1 MVLPPSVSS
10 PAAVRGL
17 NARLVMVG
25 VALTLAWLGV
35 GYRLVV
41 VQGTRAEEY
50 AARGLD
56 QRLHTETLAADRGTI
71 FDARGPGTGPDGQLG
86 DGVRQPA

>member
-1 MVLPPSVSS
+1 VARPSPVGTRH
-10 PAAVRGL
+10 PRRL

-25 VALTLAWLGV
+25 IALTLAWVGV

-50 AARGLD
+50 AARGGNSSLSHVD
-56 QRLHTETLAADRGTI
+56 FMIGSRQMDIDGIL
-71 FDARGPGTGPDGQLG
+71 PDGSREALMRSG
-86 DGVRQPA
+86 EWAF

>member
-1 MVLPPSVSS
+1 MERPSLVARRR
-10 PAAVRGL
+10 PRRL

-25 VALTLAWLGV
+25 VALALAWAGV

-50 AARGLD
+50 AARFVGSLF
-56 QRLHTETLAADRGTI
+56 RK
-71 FDARGPGTGPDGQLG
+71 ARQ
-86 DGVRQPA
+86 